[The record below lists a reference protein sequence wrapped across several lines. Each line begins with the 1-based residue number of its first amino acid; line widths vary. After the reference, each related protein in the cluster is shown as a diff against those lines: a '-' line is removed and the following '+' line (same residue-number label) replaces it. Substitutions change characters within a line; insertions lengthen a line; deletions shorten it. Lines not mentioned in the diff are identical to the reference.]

1 MASVNGLYAI
11 VYDRAGGA
19 ARPVR
24 AFDAWPRKQY
34 LNRGRYSDYLV
45 ASFSTPVS
53 ADLL

>member
-1 MASVNGLYAI
+1 MASVNRLYAI

-19 ARPVR
+19 ARSVR
-24 AFDAWPRKQY
+24 AFDARPRKQY
-34 LNRGRYSDYLV
+34 LNRGGYSDYLV